1 MIRIRIDLEGWHVA
15 DIFVVASLGCGINR
29 RQTVALS
36 YSLITGGTAANKS
49 AGSVWSASEGARTAE
64 TSGTYLHAD
73 RQIVIELITGRTTA
87 FVTANCIDAG
97 SITARRRVAFIL
109 VYTLIIIEV
118 LHKTIRA
125 SATETAHKILTTV
138 FTIGIV
144 GTFIM
149 ICAKTSRMVQFKAS
163 WA

>member
-1 MIRIRIDLEGWHVA
+1 MKIRGNSRMP
-15 DIFVVASLGCGINR
+15 
-29 RQTVALS
+29 
-36 YSLITGGTAANKS
+36 
-49 AGSVWSASEGARTAE
+49 
-64 TSGTYLHAD
+64 YLHAD

-125 SATETAHKILTTV
+125 SATETAHKIL
-138 FTIGIV
+138 
-144 GTFIM
+144 
-149 ICAKTSRMVQFKAS
+149 KKKLKANP
-163 WA
+163 